1 MHAKFAIYI
10 SVKDVKDQIFLV
22 FGKDQLFLVRPKIM
36 GRTKKRNSFEGSG
49 SYMSPFCFGLG
60 FRSYCPV
67 GRPSAALSQASRDR
81 EVPVPAA
88 LEKVAKKNTSRW
100 RSLS

>member
-36 GRTKKRNSFEGSG
+36 GRTKKGT
-49 SYMSPFCFGLG
+49 
-60 FRSYCPV
+60 
-67 GRPSAALSQASRDR
+67 LSRVQVYKS
-81 EVPVPAA
+81 
-88 LEKVAKKNTSRW
+88 KSI
-100 RSLS
+100 SLSDPGGS